1 MLSWNPPLWIM
12 HMLYANNVR
21 DCYSDRWV
29 CFSLA
34 CLPCLLLSYRR
45 KSRKSSLWI
54 WKAIQGTWKQLLLHS
69 NTQAAALLPSWG
81 RFHVT
86 GYVCFHPSSGNQ
98 GDQWLSY
105 GKGTREWSEMHLRRK
120 QLCLYSFLLLGKL
133 TDFSS
138 VIKRRLI
145 AKIKN
150 TQKKG
155 WNLIFF
161 LFFFLSFCFF
171 FSSFSFFSVFLF
183 TRKWTIALQ
192 VKKLSVKRLGSIC
205 PAHPTSYGQT
215 SEGCQLLFPEKVNDH
230 IRQGYWCAGQ
240 RPELPSRKP
249 RLYAS
254 PWLPCHSPLFP

>member
-1 MLSWNPPLWIM
+1 MS
-12 HMLYANNVR
+12 A
-21 DCYSDRWV
+21 
-29 CFSLA
+29 FT
-34 CLPCLLLSYRR
+34 LLLVTKEISDFLMGRALENEV
-45 KSRKSSLWI
+45 KCISGESS
-54 WKAIQGTWKQLLLHS
+54 
-69 NTQAAALLPSWG
+69 
-81 RFHVT
+81 
-86 GYVCFHPSSGNQ
+86 
-98 GDQWLSY
+98 
-105 GKGTREWSEMHLRRK
+105 
-120 QLCLYSFLLLGKL
+120 CLYSFLLLGKL